1 VRDSEEQIMKKVCRD
16 VQIEP
21 TLLAINE
28 IDFER
33 KVNIADNA
41 RLVFLREDCGIAVRK
56 HSLT

>member
-1 VRDSEEQIMKKVCRD
+1 MKKVCRD
-16 VQIEP
+16 FQIEP
-21 TLLAINE
+21 TLLPINE